1 MNGINVIRTKW
12 KLSELESLFTVSNFK
27 SSHSRQD
34 SAQGL
39 K

>member
-1 MNGINVIRTKW
+1 MDGINVIRTEW
-12 KLSELESLFTVSNFK
+12 KLSEPESLFTVSNFK
-27 SSHSRQD
+27 RSHSRQD